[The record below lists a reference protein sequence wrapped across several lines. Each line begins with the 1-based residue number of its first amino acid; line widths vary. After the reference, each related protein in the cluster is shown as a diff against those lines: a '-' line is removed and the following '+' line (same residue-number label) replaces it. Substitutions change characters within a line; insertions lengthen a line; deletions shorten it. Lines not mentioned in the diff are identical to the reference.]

1 MKKNSS
7 LEPLVSPVCSLFMSG
22 DAVKNKND
30 SVFKYNSIFQAAVLS
45 GVRMVNDSLIEVGL
59 QPLPDAELT
68 KVDEDAGKKL
78 LEVANTLGLEALQ
91 AHIDKN
97 PPNARTIAFLLVAA
111 QAKAESSLVSRSAS
125 KRARSTRKTDGKNM
139 ALDLWREW
147 QRNPD
152 FHKDKTA
159 FCSHAIDIILSNKKQ
174 SHIDI
179 KTMNV
184 WFDHFRLAETSP
196 EWEAKFG
203 NKYTAEK
210 SAERA
215 PGKTPIAMLLD
226 F

>member
-1 MKKNSS
+1 
-7 LEPLVSPVCSLFMSG
+7 MSG
-22 DAVKNKND
+22 DTVKNKND
-30 SVFKYNSIFQAAVLS
+30 SVFKFNSLSQAALLS
-45 GVRMVNDSLIEVGL
+45 GARMVSDALIGVGL

-78 LEVANTLGLEALQ
+78 FEIANTLGLEALQ

-111 QAKAESSLVSRSAS
+111 QAKAGYSLISRGAS
-125 KRARSTRKTDGKNM
+125 KRARSTKKVDGKDM
-139 ALDLWREW
+139 AFDLWKEW
-147 QRNPD
+147 QSNPGR
-152 FHKDKTA
+152 HKYKAA
-159 FCSHAIDIILSNKKQ
+159 FCNHAIDQISSGKGGPR
-174 SHIDI
+174 IDI

-215 PGKTPIAMLLD
+215 PEKTPIAMLLD